1 MWTGTGTGTGSAS
14 NGEPKPA
21 DGSDS
26 LSFDLPGGLA
36 DLADGGVSPA
46 ILPAGGREG
55 GRKGGAR
62 RRGPPGSF
70 RDGVMLFCYLD
81 Y

>member
-1 MWTGTGTGTGSAS
+1 MLRKTGHHEAGVDASLHAEPGTELEGR
-14 NGEPKPA
+14 
-21 DGSDS
+21 
-26 LSFDLPGGLA
+26 A